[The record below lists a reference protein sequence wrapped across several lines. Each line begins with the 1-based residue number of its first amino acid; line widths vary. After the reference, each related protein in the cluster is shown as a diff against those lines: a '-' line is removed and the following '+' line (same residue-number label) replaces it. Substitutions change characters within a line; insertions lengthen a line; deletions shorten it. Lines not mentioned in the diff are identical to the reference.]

1 MVGYGAPDPAAIAC
15 GLMPDEAKLEQ
26 AESGLK
32 PASDGWFVVNV
43 GDAAWYEHEA
53 FGSGAS
59 FESRE
64 FPFKE
69 LGINISVLNPG
80 QPLCLYHEENAQEDF
95 LVLAGEAVLLVEG
108 EERPLRAWDFVHC
121 PGGTEHVIVGAGD
134 GLTIV
139 VAVGTRPADEHIL
152 YPKSELAARHGASAE
167 EETSNPQE
175 AYARWERP
183 QPQHPD
189 YWAELPW
196 S

>member
-1 MVGYGAPDPAAIAC
+1 
-15 GLMPDEAKLEQ
+15 MPDEARLEQ

-32 PASDGWFVVNV
+32 PASEGWFVVNV
-43 GDAAWYEHEA
+43 GETAWFEHEA

-64 FPFKE
+64 FPFDE
-69 LGINISVLNPG
+69 LGININVLKPG
-80 QPLCLYHEENAQEDF
+80 QPLCLYHRENAQEDF
-95 LVLAGEAVLLVEG
+95 LILGGDAVLLVEG
-108 EERPLRAWDFVHC
+108 AERPLRAWDFVHC
-121 PGGTEHVIVGAGD
+121 PENTEHVIVGAGD

-139 VAVGTRPADEHIL
+139 LAVGRRPGDEELL
-152 YPKSELAARHGASAE
+152 YPKSELAERYGAGAE
-167 EETSNPQE
+167 QDTSDPQE

-189 YWAELPW
+189 YWNELPW

>member
-1 MVGYGAPDPAAIAC
+1 
-15 GLMPDEAKLEQ
+15 MPDEARLEQ
-26 AESGLK
+26 SESGLK
-32 PASDGWFVVNV
+32 PASEGWFVVNV
-43 GDAAWYEHEA
+43 GETAWFEHDA

-64 FPFKE
+64 FPFPD
-69 LGINISVLNPG
+69 LGININALEPG

-95 LVLAGEAVLLVEG
+95 IVLSGEAVLLVEG

-134 GLTIV
+134 GLSIV
-139 VAVGTRPADEHIL
+139 LAVGARPEDEHIR
-152 YPKSELAARHGASAE
+152 YPTSELAARHGASAE
-167 EETSNPQE
+167 EETTNPQE

-183 QPQHPD
+183 QPKRPD
-189 YWAELPW
+189 YWHELPW

>member
-1 MVGYGAPDPAAIAC
+1 
-15 GLMPDEAKLEQ
+15 MPDEARLEQ

-32 PASDGWFVVNV
+32 PASAGWFVVNV
-43 GDAAWYEHEA
+43 GEAAWYEHEA

-64 FPFKE
+64 FPFAE
-69 LGINISVLNPG
+69 LGININVLKPG
-80 QPLCLYHEENAQEDF
+80 QPLCLYHRENAQEDF
-95 LVLAGEAVLLVEG
+95 LVLGGDAVLLVEG

-121 PGGTEHVIVGAGD
+121 PGNTEHVIVGAGD

-139 VAVGTRPADEHIL
+139 LAVGRRPEDEELL
-152 YPKSELAARHGASAE
+152 YPKSELAERYGASADRD
-167 EETSNPQE
+167 TSDPQE

-189 YWAELPW
+189 YWNELPW

>member
-1 MVGYGAPDPAAIAC
+1 
-15 GLMPDEAKLEQ
+15 MPDEARLEQ

-32 PASDGWFVVNV
+32 PASEGWFVVNV
-43 GDAAWYEHEA
+43 GEAAWYEHEA

-64 FPFKE
+64 FPFDE
-69 LGINISVLNPG
+69 LGININVLKPG
-80 QPLCLYHEENAQEDF
+80 QPLCLYHRENAQEDF
-95 LVLAGEAVLLVEG
+95 LILGGDAVLLVEG

-121 PGGTEHVIVGAGD
+121 PVNTEHVIVGAGD

-139 VAVGTRPADEHIL
+139 LAVGRRPEDEELL
-152 YPKSELAARHGASAE
+152 YPKSELAERYGASAE

-183 QPQHPD
+183 QPQRPD
-189 YWAELPW
+189 YWNELPW

>member
-15 GLMPDEAKLEQ
+15 DLMPDEAKLEQ

-69 LGINISVLNPG
+69 LGININVLSGDQCMTVFKNV
-80 QPLCLYHEENAQEDF
+80 AQEADAASKLAIALAKGGKAGADALATTTLKDTKANRDIKYVA
-95 LVLAGEAVLLVEG
+95 LVPTAITKANIKDVITAGAVTKADLCKGVEALCT
-108 EERPLRAWDFVHC
+108 A
-121 PGGTEHVIVGAGD
+121 AG
-134 GLTIV
+134 I
-139 VAVGTRPADEHIL
+139 
-152 YPKSELAARHGASAE
+152 
-167 EETSNPQE
+167 
-175 AYARWERP
+175 
-183 QPQHPD
+183 
-189 YWAELPW
+189 
-196 S
+196 

>member
-1 MVGYGAPDPAAIAC
+1 
-15 GLMPDEAKLEQ
+15 MPDEARLEQ

-32 PASDGWFVVNV
+32 PASEGWFVVNV
-43 GDAAWYEHEA
+43 GETAWYEHEA

-64 FPFKE
+64 FPFDE
-69 LGINISVLNPG
+69 LGININVLKPG
-80 QPLCLYHEENAQEDF
+80 QPLCLYHRENAQEDF
-95 LVLAGEAVLLVEG
+95 LILGGDAVLLVEG

-121 PGGTEHVIVGAGD
+121 PDYTEHVIIGAGE

-139 VAVGTRPADEHIL
+139 LAVGRRPGDEELL
-152 YPKSELAARHGASAE
+152 YPKSELAERYGASAE
-167 EETSNPQE
+167 RETSDPQE

-183 QPQHPD
+183 QPRHPD
-189 YWAELPW
+189 YWNELPW

>member
-1 MVGYGAPDPAAIAC
+1 
-15 GLMPDEAKLEQ
+15 MPDEAKLEQ

-32 PASDGWFVVNV
+32 PASDGWFVLNV

-64 FPFKE
+64 FPFQE
-69 LGINISVLNPG
+69 LGININALKPG

-139 VAVGTRPADEHIL
+139 LAVGTRPEDEHIR
-152 YPKSELAARHGASAE
+152 YPKSAFAERHGAGAD
-167 EETSNPQE
+167 EETTSPQE
-175 AYARWERP
+175 AYASYGRP

-189 YWAELPW
+189 YWDELPW
-196 S
+196 T

>member
-1 MVGYGAPDPAAIAC
+1 
-15 GLMPDEAKLEQ
+15 MPEEARLEQ

-43 GDAAWYEHEA
+43 GEAAWYEHEA

-69 LGINISVLNPG
+69 LGININVLKPG

-95 LVLAGEAVLLVEG
+95 LLLSGEAVLLVEG
-108 EERPLRAWDFVHC
+108 EERPLRAWDFVHS

-134 GLTIV
+134 GLALV
-139 VAVGTRPADEHIL
+139 LAVGTRPADEHLL
-152 YPKSELAARHGASAE
+152 YPKSELAERHGASAE
-167 EETSNPQE
+167 QDTSNPQE
-175 AYARWERP
+175 AYARFERP
-183 QPQHPD
+183 QPKRPA
-189 YWAELPW
+189 YWNELPW

>member
-1 MVGYGAPDPAAIAC
+1 
-15 GLMPDEAKLEQ
+15 MPDEARLEQ

-32 PASDGWFVVNV
+32 PASEGWFVVNV
-43 GDAAWYEHEA
+43 GETAWYEHEA

-64 FPFKE
+64 FPFPD
-69 LGINISVLNPG
+69 LGINVNALKPG

-95 LVLAGEAVLLVEG
+95 IVLAGEAVLLVEG

-121 PGGTEHVIVGAGD
+121 PPGTKHVIVGAGD
-134 GLTIV
+134 GLSIV
-139 VAVGTRPADEHIL
+139 LAVGARPEDEHIR

-167 EETSNPQE
+167 EETTNPQD

-183 QPQHPD
+183 QPGHPD
-189 YWAELPW
+189 YWDELPW

>member
-1 MVGYGAPDPAAIAC
+1 
-15 GLMPDEAKLEQ
+15 MPDEARLEQ

-32 PASDGWFVVNV
+32 PASEGWFVVNV
-43 GDAAWYEHEA
+43 GDAAWFEHEA

-64 FPFKE
+64 FPFKQ
-69 LGINISVLNPG
+69 LGININVLKPG

-95 LVLAGEAVLLVEG
+95 MVLAGEAVLLVEG

-134 GLTIV
+134 ALTILL
-139 VAVGTRPADEHIL
+139 AVGTRPEDEHIR
-152 YPKSELAARHGASAE
+152 YPKSDFAERHGASAE
-167 EETSNPQE
+167 EETTNPQE
-175 AYARWERP
+175 AYARFERP
-183 QPQHPD
+183 QPGRPD
-189 YWAELPW
+189 YWGELPW

>member
-1 MVGYGAPDPAAIAC
+1 
-15 GLMPDEAKLEQ
+15 MPDEARLEET
-26 AESGLK
+26 ESGLK
-32 PASDGWFVVNV
+32 PVSEGWFVVNV
-43 GDAAWYEHEA
+43 GETGWAVHDA
-53 FGSGAS
+53 FGSGCT
-59 FESRE
+59 FEGRE
-64 FPFKE
+64 AQFKQ
-69 LGINISVLNPG
+69 LGINVNVVEPG
-80 QPLCLYHEENAQEDF
+80 QPLCLYHEETAQEDF
-95 LVLAGEAVLLVEG
+95 LVLAGEALLLVEG

-121 PGGTEHVIVGAGD
+121 PGGTEHVIVGGGD

-167 EETSNPQE
+167 EETSDPQE

>member
-1 MVGYGAPDPAAIAC
+1 
-15 GLMPDEAKLEQ
+15 MPDEARLEQ

-32 PASDGWFVVNV
+32 PASEGWFVVNV
-43 GDAAWYEHEA
+43 GETAWYEHEA

-64 FPFKE
+64 FPFGE
-69 LGINISVLNPG
+69 LGININVLRPG
-80 QPLCLYHEENAQEDF
+80 QPLCLYHRENAQEDF

-121 PGGTEHVIVGAGD
+121 PGNTEHVIVGAGD

-139 VAVGTRPADEHIL
+139 LAVGRRPEDEQLL
-152 YPKSELAARHGASAE
+152 YPKSELAERYGAGAE
-167 EETSNPQE
+167 QETSDPQE

-183 QPQHPD
+183 QPKHPD
-189 YWAELPW
+189 YWNELPW

>member
-1 MVGYGAPDPAAIAC
+1 M
-15 GLMPDEAKLEQ
+15 
-26 AESGLK
+26 
-32 PASDGWFVVNV
+32 
-43 GDAAWYEHEA
+43 
-53 FGSGAS
+53 
-59 FESRE
+59 
-64 FPFKE
+64 
-69 LGINISVLNPG
+69 
-80 QPLCLYHEENAQEDF
+80 YHWERDQEDF
-95 LVLAGEAVLLVEG
+95 LVVSGEAILLVEG